1 MSWTT
6 ELVISI
12 TLAATVI
19 LIHKSKQ
26 IKGFLKS
33 KMTAQN
39 MILGSAVIAF
49 SLFFLMLPYMEIS
62 EKNENKKDNQNYP
75 SIPVV
80 YHQTPAVEQSTSLLA
95 YGPHFLEQNRVY
107 SFVFTGTEKVWF
119 NPTHPGDSVAVEI
132 RGKAGRWKQY
142 AVMDADNVIR
152 RGGYTDFVGRAEAGT
167 YSVRLLTPSTTVDF
181 TNTYVN
187 PSGL

>member
-1 MSWTT
+1 METSKEWVKKNVVRIAICSS
-6 ELVISI
+6 LV
-12 TLAATVI
+12 
-19 LIHKSKQ
+19 
-26 IKGFLKS
+26 
-33 KMTAQN
+33 
-39 MILGSAVIAF
+39 VIALIVLILCCF
-49 SLFFLMLPYMEIS
+49 SS
-62 EKNENKKDNQNYP
+62 NEENNTVDTSRQTTPSYP

-95 YGPHFLEQNRVY
+95 YGPHFLEQDRIY